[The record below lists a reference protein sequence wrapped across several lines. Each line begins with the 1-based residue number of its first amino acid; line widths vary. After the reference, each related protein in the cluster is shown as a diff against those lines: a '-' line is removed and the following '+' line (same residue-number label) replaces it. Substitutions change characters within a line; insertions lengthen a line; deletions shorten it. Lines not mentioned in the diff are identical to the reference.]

1 MVSSLTPF
9 LVYVHRVD
17 RLVKHVMTQVNAKHA
32 QEVSLLVILFVSN
45 VLDKKPL
52 SATIASLAVK
62 DLVSKHARS
71 VMPMPL

>member
-32 QEVSLLVILFVSN
+32 QEVSLLENPFVSN

-52 SATIASLAVK
+52 
-62 DLVSKHARS
+62 
-71 VMPMPL
+71 